1 MIALADTHVHLND
14 RQYKDDWEETVKRA
28 QEAGVVLMI
37 NVGYDLPSS
46 RRAVQMAQGRDGLY
60 AAVGIHPHDALTL
73 NEAALAE
80 LRSLAGHPRVVAVGE
95 MGLDYYRDLSPRE
108 VQRKAFRQQ
117 LRLARELGKP
127 VIIHDRDAHGDV
139 LKILR
144 EEKAQELGGVLHCF
158 SGSWEMAREAI
169 KMGFYI
175 SFAGPVTYKNARRL
189 LEVARQVPLNRLL
202 LETDCPYLTPE
213 PHRGRR
219 NEPLYV
225 ALVAEKIAEL
235 RGMDLEEL
243 AAATLSN
250 ARTLFRLEELHRI

>member
-1 MIALADTHVHLND
+1 
-14 RQYKDDWEETVKRA
+14 
-28 QEAGVVLMI
+28 
-37 NVGYDLPSS
+37 
-46 RRAVQMAQGRDGLY
+46 
-60 AAVGIHPHDALTL
+60 
-73 NEAALAE
+73 
-80 LRSLAGHPRVVAVGE
+80 
-95 MGLDYYRDLSPRE
+95 
-108 VQRKAFRQQ
+108 
-117 LRLARELGKP
+117 
-127 VIIHDRDAHGDV
+127 
-139 LKILR
+139 
-144 EEKAQELGGVLHCF
+144 
-158 SGSWEMAREAI
+158 MAREAI